1 MAKFCTNCGASLPD
15 NRKFCT
21 ECGTPLAAPAAEPPA
36 APEMTSPLTEPDP
49 VFSAPAGSTPEISAP
64 EPAAPV
70 SQPVMQQPAY
80 YESAPAPAAPPQP
93 VHQAPPS
100 QPAYQA
106 PAPAYGDAAPP
117 KGSKYEP
124 ITAGGYIGIM
134 LLMCIPLI
142 GLILT
147 IVWACGGCRKVNK
160 RSLARA
166 TLIMMAV
173 SLVLSLI
180 IGIAGKAVFNSVLK
194 QVGISSSQTTGL
206 LSGLGGEEEESSG
219 GLLSGLTGSKEKEEA
234 SDSGLLGGLGALAGS
249 ESGSSEVTN
258 SDIEELEELGK
269 LLDSLGAL
277 SGEQGESSDSGLS
290 GLIDGAIEA
299 NRDAEAANDGWP
311 KSLRPY
317 PGGTATAVASYRTEI
332 SGTTEE
338 EMLAYIEDLRGDG
351 FVYTDFYDF
360 GMSEQEMLDFAGWW
374 ATDGE
379 IYLSISYSEGTVIID
394 HTYELPDLDS
404 YF

>member
-1 MAKFCTNCGASLPD
+1 MAKFCTNCGAPLPD

-21 ECGTPLAAPAAEPPA
+21 ECGTPLAVPAAESPA
-36 APEMTSPLTEPDP
+36 AQETTSSPAEPDSIFG
-49 VFSAPAGSTPEISAP
+49 VPAESVPEVSAP
-64 EPAAPV
+64 EFAA
-70 SQPVMQQPAY
+70 SQPSVQQPVY
-80 YESAPAPAAPPQP
+80 HEPAPAPMAAP
-93 VHQAPPS
+93 

-134 LLMCIPLI
+134 LLMCIPVI

-147 IVWACGGCRKVNK
+147 IIWACGGCRKVNK

-194 QVGISSSQTTGL
+194 EIGISSSQTTGL
-206 LSGLGGEEEESSG
+206 LGGLDSKEESSG
-219 GLLSGLTGSKEKEEA
+219 GLLSGLTGSKEKEEDP
-234 SDSGLLGGLGALAGS
+234 DSGLLGGLGALAGLTGGS
-249 ESGSSEVTN
+249 ESGNSEVTN

-277 SGEQGESSDSGLS
+277 SGEEDESSDSGLS

-379 IYLSISYSEGTVIID
+379 IYLSISYYEGTVTID